1 MSGLNRILR
10 IIVSFGMP
18 ALVIGGAYLAV
29 HDAAALGALSIIGGI
44 VLVVVFAVQ
53 DRSEKERSRRR

>member
-1 MSGLNRILR
+1 MSSLNRILR

-18 ALVIGGAYLAV
+18 ALVIGGAYLVV
-29 HDAAALGALSIIGGI
+29 HDAVALGALSIIGGI
-44 VLVVVFAVQ
+44 VLIVVLIVQ